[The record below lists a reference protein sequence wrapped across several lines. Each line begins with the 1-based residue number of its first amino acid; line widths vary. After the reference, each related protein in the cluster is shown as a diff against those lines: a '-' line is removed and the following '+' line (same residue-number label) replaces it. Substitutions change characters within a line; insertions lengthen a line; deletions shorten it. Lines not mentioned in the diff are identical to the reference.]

1 MLKVKTVR
9 SKHPRCPNEGR
20 YNRISMSCTLLI
32 GLNLGSETHG
42 FDFSKLRDFG
52 EVTQCL

>member
-9 SKHPRCPNEGR
+9 SKHPRRPNEGR